1 MGTPTPPT
9 SAGCSLAFLPNEAM
23 LKEIHRVFGEWSIR
37 VQIDAANKENAVSLL
52 FTDDHL
58 ARQPQPVLQGHERAA
73 ARWGIQALHVCWFR
87 TRRFRG
93 GAGDVHL
100 SGFLYSTFL

>member
-1 MGTPTPPT
+1 MGTPAPHATV
-9 SAGCSLAFLPNEAM
+9 GCTLPFRPNEAM
-23 LKEIHRVFGEWSIR
+23 LKEIHRVFREWAIR

-52 FTDDHL
+52 FTDDRL

-73 ARWGIQALHVCWFR
+73 ARWSIQALHVCWFR
-87 TRRFRG
+87 TRCFRG

-100 SGFLYSTFL
+100 GSFLYSTCV